1 MVGCWDL
8 RHLFSNGGRRAH
20 RQKAATCCYL
30 PKVEQNQ
37 KVPGWRYEK
46 KISLRKAAVFI
57 YLFLWLY
64 TVFTHHNVVQLLQM
78 TRSTLTRLSAR
89 THPSHA
95 SPIWW
100 NWRRNGLLTRMRSTS
115 QDSSPVIPG
124 CSPACLL
131 ETTVRTRATLGFWSD
146 LQSLKRE

>member
-8 RHLFSNGGRRAH
+8 THLFSNGGRRAH

-46 KISLRKAAVFI
+46 NIPEQGCGI
-57 YLFLWLY
+57 YLLY

-78 TRSTLTRLSAR
+78 TRSTLTRLSAL

-115 QDSSPVIPG
+115 QDSLPAIPG